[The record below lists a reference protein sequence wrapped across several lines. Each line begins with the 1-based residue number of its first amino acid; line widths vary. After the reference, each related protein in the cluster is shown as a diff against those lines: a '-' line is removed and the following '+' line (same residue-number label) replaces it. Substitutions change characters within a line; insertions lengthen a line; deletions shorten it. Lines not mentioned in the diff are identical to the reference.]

1 MVIMD
6 ILSARLKKIQ
16 PSQTLVISA
25 KARAMKSKGQDVIS
39 LSAGE
44 PDFDTPINI
53 KNAGIAAIQ
62 SGQTKYTDVGGTP
75 AVRQAVAQR
84 LKADYN
90 IDYQPEEIMVSS
102 GGKQVI
108 FNAMMASINPGDEV
122 IIPSPC
128 WVSYPDIVTLAGG
141 TPVIIPCK
149 EEHAGFKLQPEQLS
163 AAITSKTKWLIL
175 NSPCNPTG
183 AVYSK
188 EELQALCDVLMQYP
202 NVWVLTDDIYSKLV
216 YDGVVAPTVVQV
228 EPRLKERTITMN
240 GVSKAYSMTG
250 WRIGYAAAPVE
261 FIKAMIKLQGQSTTN
276 PCSISQAATV
286 EALTGSQDSVA
297 DMVATYQKRRN
308 LVLDNLNGAPG
319 LSCLKPMG
327 AFYLFVSMKN
337 CLGKTTS
344 KGTKINSDQDFVTAL
359 LEEEGV
365 ATVHGAAFMMDGYF
379 RISYATNTEL
389 LKEACLRIK
398 HFCMNLS

>member
-6 ILSARLKKIQ
+6 IISDRLKQIQ

-25 KARAMKSKGQDVIS
+25 KARAMKAEGKDIIS

-53 KNAGIAAIQ
+53 KNAGIEAIQ
-62 SGQTKYTDVGGTP
+62 SGQTKYTDVGGILP
-75 AVRQAVAQR
+75 LRKAVAQR
-84 LKADYN
+84 LKADYG
-90 IDYQPEEIMVSS
+90 IDYQPEEIMISS

-108 FNAMMASINPGDEV
+108 FNAMMASLNPGDEV
-122 IIPSPC
+122 VIPSPC

-141 TPVIIPCK
+141 KPVIVSCK

-163 AAITSKTKWLIL
+163 AAITDKTKWLIL

-188 EELQALCDVLMQYP
+188 EELRALCDVLLQYP
-202 NVWVLTDDIYSKLV
+202 KVWILTDDIYSKLV
-216 YDGVVAPTVVQV
+216 YDGCVASTIVQV
-228 EPRLKERTITMN
+228 EPRLKERTVTMN

-250 WRIGYAAAPVE
+250 WRIGYAAAPQN
-261 FIKAMIKLQGQSTTN
+261 FIKAMTKLQGQSTTN
-276 PCSISQAATV
+276 PCSISQAATI
-286 EALTGSQDSVA
+286 EALIGSQDSVM
-297 DMVATYQKRRN
+297 DMVVTYQKRRD
-308 LVLDNLNGAPG
+308 LVLNNLEATVG
-319 LSCLKPMG
+319 LHCLKPMG
-327 AFYLFVSMKN
+327 AFYLFVSMKD
-337 CLGKTTS
+337 CLGKTTG
-344 KGTKINSDQDFVTAL
+344 KGTKIDSDEAFVTAL

-365 ATVHGAAFMMDGYF
+365 ATVHGAAFMMEGYF

-389 LKEACLRIK
+389 LKEACIRIK